1 MYRKSD
7 FFFLRR
13 RLIARFLQDTIPLRV
28 SAGSPWRSPVQ
39 LCPARPQPPSAVSA
53 SGCHLTIL
61 RSAPLHQSSGKVLG
75 TTASVVRRKGSASV
89 GEARTT
95 MAMASLWSVPPPR
108 HLTNCF
114 GAVPEGQPFR
124 CTWSSDCYTHRPP
137 QTLRCMRIKPMPA
150 CARVPGAEPL
160 WLHLSVL
167 TSGHPCSSQTA
178 PRPHVSRAPALLPE
192 LALGHL
198 RYRLTGVPPQS
209 NSPPGTVPG
218 AGRAR
223 PARPGAWRQKREPL
237 GARPPASPGQ

>member
-1 MYRKSD
+1 M
-7 FFFLRR
+7 
-13 RLIARFLQDTIPLRV
+13 
-28 SAGSPWRSPVQ
+28 Q
-39 LCPARPQPPSAVSA
+39 LCPACPQPPSAVSA

-75 TTASVVRRKGSASV
+75 TIASMVRRKGSASV

-124 CTWSSDCYTHRPP
+124 CSLELRLLHTSSSA

-150 CARVPGAEPL
+150 CARVPGTEPL

-178 PRPHVSRAPALLPE
+178 PLPHVSRAPALLP
-192 LALGHL
+192 
-198 RYRLTGVPPQS
+198 PQPCS
-209 NSPPGTVPG
+209 LS
-218 AGRAR
+218 
-223 PARPGAWRQKREPL
+223 
-237 GARPPASPGQ
+237 